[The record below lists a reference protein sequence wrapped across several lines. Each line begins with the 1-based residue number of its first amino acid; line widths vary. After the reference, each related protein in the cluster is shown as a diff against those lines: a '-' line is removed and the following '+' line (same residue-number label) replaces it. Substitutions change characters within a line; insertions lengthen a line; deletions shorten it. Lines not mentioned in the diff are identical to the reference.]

1 MTALEVTAE
10 GVRGVFAR
18 QFTLTETQRITSAI
32 ARFLLE
38 KGWVNGVL
46 VGYDTRFM
54 AEDFAERMVSI
65 LAGFL
70 PVFRC
75 LEPVT
80 APQIAFAVKRW
91 NLSAGILVTA
101 SHNPADYQGL
111 KMFTPEGAPVS
122 PEEWKAVLS
131 EEESGMN
138 LPSSAIFPIESL
150 SPAEEYLKNLLGQVE
165 EPGRGGRAERP
176 LKVVF
181 DPLYGSGQ
189 AVGQKALQ
197 SMGVETSLL
206 HNYRDVLF
214 GGLTPDPTEG
224 NLKELSG
231 AVTSEEADLGV
242 ALDGDG
248 DRFGVVDE
256 KGAFIPQNWI
266 LGLLAYHLYSQ
277 RRLQGPLVRT
287 IATTHFLNRLAAA
300 FHQECVET
308 PVGFHYLIQAMRSKN
323 ALMGGE
329 ENGGFGLRG
338 YLASSDGLLA
348 HLLLIELL
356 LRESRPLSEILKEVH
371 HTFGKLYSKR
381 VDVHLASEEQGKL
394 MARLREEPVLE
405 LLGNPLTEARD
416 LQGVKFVFEGER
428 WFLVRPSTTEPLLRI
443 YMETPQQE
451 ELPLMEQKILT
462 YLGL

>member
-1 MTALEVTAE
+1 MGLEVTAE
-10 GVRGVFAR
+10 GVRGIFAR
-18 QFTLTETQRITSAI
+18 QFTLAEAERITSAL

-54 AEDFAERMVSI
+54 AEDFAERMVSV

-75 LEPVT
+75 PEPVT
-80 APQIAFAVKRW
+80 APQVAFAVKRW
-91 NLSAGILVTA
+91 SLSAGILVTA

-111 KMFTPEGAPVS
+111 KMFTSESAPMP
-122 PEEWKAVLS
+122 PEEWKAVIS
-131 EEESGMN
+131 EEERGVN
-138 LPSSAIFPIESL
+138 LPSSAVFPVEPL
-150 SPAEEYLKNLLGQVE
+150 SPTEEYLKNLLGQVE
-165 EPGRGGRAERP
+165 EPGRGGRAVRP

-181 DPLYGSGQ
+181 DPLYGSGRN
-189 AVGQKALQ
+189 VGLKALQ
-197 SMGVETSLL
+197 SMGVEISSI
-206 HNYRDVLF
+206 HHYRDVLF

-224 NLKELSG
+224 NLKELSE
-231 AVTSEEADLGV
+231 AVIKAGADLGV

-256 KGAFIPQNWI
+256 KGNFIPQNWI
-266 LGLLAYHLYSQ
+266 LGLLAYHLYS
-277 RRLQGPLVRT
+277 RRGLSGPLVRT
-287 IATTHFLNRLAAA
+287 IATTHFLNSLATA

-308 PVGFHYLIQAMRSKN
+308 PVGFHYLIQAMKSKN

-338 YLASSDGLLA
+338 YLSSSDGLLA

-356 LRESRPLSEILKEVH
+356 RQESRPLSEILTEVR
-371 HTFGKLYSKR
+371 HTFGKFYSKR
-381 VDVHLASEEQGKL
+381 LSVHLTIKEQGEL

-405 LLGNPLTEARD
+405 LLGRPLMEARD

-443 YMETPQQE
+443 YMETPEQE
-451 ELPLMEQKILT
+451 ELPRMEQKVLT